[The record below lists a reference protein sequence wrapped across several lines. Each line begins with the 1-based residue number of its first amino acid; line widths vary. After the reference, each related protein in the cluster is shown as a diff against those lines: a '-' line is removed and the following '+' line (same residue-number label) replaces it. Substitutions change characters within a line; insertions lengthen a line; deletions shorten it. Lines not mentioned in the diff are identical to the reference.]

1 MFPLPNME
9 EPAAKKKRSSALLP
23 DWSQLP
29 KELLEIITDN
39 VNCFD
44 IVHARSV
51 CTSWR
56 SSFPFPSCLL
66 RSSYSLPTFDKLSL
80 ETNEEGTYVLGKI
93 PYFLFRVRAL
103 TAESPSEYFFGG
115 IGRDESEELP
125 CPIQCSVK
133 VKIQGS
139 DPTLMKMNDCQIFP
153 LGHQYKMFGWE
164 LKDYRG
170 VAFLPL
176 YKEGRGG
183 EFVVL
188 LNYYYGKLMVL
199 TSVEMKWKR
208 FEKLSETLCSNV
220 VTFRGRFYV
229 SFLSRRTVVG
239 IDPHSLEV
247 TDLMPLPQSG
257 LNFLVPSGDDELF
270 LVEVMVPSGD
280 FDFNRFTCNVSRLDE
295 KAGKWVKVSD
305 LGDRVLVIARLG
317 NVSFSAKELPDGCG
331 VSGNSIVFTNWPQ
344 DVTLFYKYGPY
355 KGSAEELPDGYGVN
369 GNIKTVWRTSRENS
383 GVILNTFPVVALRV
397 ER

>member
-9 EPAAKKKRSSALLP
+9 EPAAKKTRSSPLLP

-56 SSFPFPSCLL
+56 STVP
-66 RSSYSLPTFDKLSL
+66 
-80 ETNEEGTYVLGKI
+80 
-93 PYFLFRVRAL
+93 AL

-115 IGRDESEELP
+115 IGQAESEELP

-139 DPTLMKMNDCQIFP
+139 DPTFLKMNDCQIFP
-153 LGHQYKMFGWE
+153 LGHQYRMFGWE

-229 SFLSRRTVVG
+229 SFLSRRTVVV

-247 TDLMPLPQSG
+247 TDLMPLTQTG

-280 FDFNRFTCNVSRLDE
+280 FDFNRFTCNVSRVDE
-295 KAGKWVKVSD
+295 EAGKWVKVSD

-344 DVTLFYKYGPY
+344 DVALFYKYGPY
-355 KGSAEELPDGYGVN
+355 QGSAEELPDGCGVN